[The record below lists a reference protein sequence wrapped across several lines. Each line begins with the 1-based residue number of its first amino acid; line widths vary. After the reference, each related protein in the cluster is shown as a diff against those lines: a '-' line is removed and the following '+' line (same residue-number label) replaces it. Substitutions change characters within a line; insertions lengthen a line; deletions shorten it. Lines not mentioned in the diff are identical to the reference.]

1 VKKRVLV
8 KEVSSS
14 RMDWINEKIFEDRF
28 DKIYEVLV
36 RMEERLKVIEE
47 SVKNDKP
54 KKQLLND

>member
-1 VKKRVLV
+1 MNQFFSNKV
-8 KEVSSS
+8 
-14 RMDWINEKIFEDRF
+14 NEKIL

-47 SVKNDKP
+47 SVKIEKP

>member
-1 VKKRVLV
+1 
-8 KEVSSS
+8 
-14 RMDWINEKIFEDRF
+14 MAWGNEKIFEDRF

-47 SVKNDKP
+47 SVKTEKP

>member
-8 KEVSSS
+8 KLKEVST
-14 RMDWINEKIFEDRF
+14 MAWGNEKIFEDRF

-47 SVKNDKP
+47 SVKIEKP

>member
-1 VKKRVLV
+1 MKKV
-8 KEVSSS
+8 
-14 RMDWINEKIFEDRF
+14 DWDESF

-47 SVKNDKP
+47 SVKKEKP

>member
-1 VKKRVLV
+1 MKKRVLV

-36 RMEERLKVIEE
+36 RTEERLKVIEE

>member
-1 VKKRVLV
+1 MKRV
-8 KEVSSS
+8 
-14 RMDWINEKIFEDRF
+14 DWRTENRF

-47 SVKNDKP
+47 SVKKEKP

>member
-1 VKKRVLV
+1 
-8 KEVSSS
+8 
-14 RMDWINEKIFEDRF
+14 MAWGNEKIFEDRF

-47 SVKNDKP
+47 SVKKEKP

>member
-1 VKKRVLV
+1 VRKKVLV
-8 KEVSSS
+8 KLKEVST
-14 RMDWINEKIFEDRF
+14 MAWGNEKIFEDRF

-47 SVKNDKP
+47 SVKTEKP